1 MNTANSKR
9 LFHFEARS
17 HFLEIEIERFSSSLA
32 IFKSHLLS
40 SLYGLL
46 RLAIVRPDRSNWS
59 ICSDASPFQTDL
71 LSIMCSVFSTRAF
84 HIWKRLIENL
94 FHSVSHS
101 HFSFLLSLLVL
112 SDGATR
118 LAIQKI
124 GVSHRCLFVIL
135 FYFFFTF
142 CFQYI
147 SFFVLEFKTWIM
159 TSICQYLFFSNASY
173 SRTEFQPITSYFCSL
188 INALNWST

>member
-135 FYFFFTF
+135 FLFFFLHSASNTSLSSCLNSKHELWLQSANTF
-142 CFQYI
+142 FFLMLLTAELNFNPSRHI
-147 SFFVLEFKTWIM
+147 SV
-159 TSICQYLFFSNASY
+159 
-173 SRTEFQPITSYFCSL
+173 R
-188 INALNWST
+188 